1 MSLATVKQKKIRNI
15 FKNLFVLKEPNSILL
30 SKEHTSKIM
39 KTYSST
45 GKKVKVFWDF
55 FLHIFSLKVR
65 IKQFEGFCCNNKKKH
80 LRICRILIRV
90 QGYRCEVEVVVD
102 VVATNPL

>member
-1 MSLATVKQKKIRNI
+1 MGILIFIYTYLGSSLKKKIIHTLLKINSDLNFYNFLCHWLLVKQKKIRNI
-15 FKNLFVLKEPNSILL
+15 FKILFVLKEPNSILL

-55 FLHIFSLKVR
+55 FLHIFF
-65 IKQFEGFCCNNKKKH
+65 IKGEN
-80 LRICRILIRV
+80 
-90 QGYRCEVEVVVD
+90 
-102 VVATNPL
+102 